1 MVRHDVRGRSL
12 VTAAILSA
20 VLGCGA
26 APALA
31 DVSLYDAN
39 GLKIDGAFTG
49 GVSLL
54 TSPGAQFGAGSWT
67 VNKTPGSGT
76 PVPGSRISGRPS
88 WSELFL
94 HPELKASY
102 DTGSFGSFY
111 GDVSA
116 QLTATGGDGD
126 ASLMSTTYGHP
137 VLLDVENLYAGWR
150 SGKVFGDV
158 LDEDGLDL
166 SGGRQ
171 SFRVGDGFLI
181 SSGVANGGL
190 RGGWWNQSRTAF
202 NQTGLAKVSKGP
214 FRADVFYLQN
224 DTSQDKMYNLDQ
236 AKTQVVG
243 GNFEIFENADKVEG
257 GPERNGATT
266 YGDRKWYVGLTYF
279 NVINAKSDGQFS
291 YGSSFGR
298 NGNAFAVTNT
308 LTSNRDGMNVISAH
322 LGGNFLSAVPDF
334 SLYGNVVYET
344 NDSAGKK
351 VDANAWYIEPGYQ
364 LSNVAWTPKLSYR
377 YAHFSG
383 DSDPNNQ
390 TKTAYD
396 PFFYNAVTRG
406 YGTWFMGEIVGNYI
420 IANSN
425 VNVHMLNFSVNPR
438 DDLKLSALAYIYNY
452 DEKSQ
457 YSTGST
463 LITSDAL
470 ARELDLVAEWA
481 ITDNLSLSAAA
492 AVAESGRGYRD
503 YLAAQGTGLGAKD
516 ELWWLGETSLIV
528 KF

>member
-26 APALA
+26 VPALA
-31 DVSLYDAN
+31 DVSLYDGN
-39 GLKIDGAFTG
+39 GLKVDGAFTG
-49 GVSLL
+49 GLSLF
-54 TSPGAQFGAGSWT
+54 TSPGAQFGAGSY
-67 VNKTPGSGT
+67 NLDKNAPPGLNN
-76 PVPGSRISGRPS
+76 RISGRPS

-102 DTGSFGSFY
+102 DTGHFGSVY

-126 ASLMSTTYGHP
+126 ASLYSTTYGHP
-137 VLLDVENLYAGWR
+137 VLLDVENLYGGWR
-150 SGKVFGDV
+150 SGNLFGNF

-171 SFRVGDGFLI
+171 GFRVADGFLI
-181 SSGVANGGL
+181 SSGVSNGGQ
-190 RGGWWNQSRTAF
+190 RGGWWNQSRSAF
-202 NQTGLAKVSKGP
+202 AQTGLAKVSKGP
-214 FRADVFYLQN
+214 VRADLFYLQN

-243 GNFEIFENADKVEG
+243 GNIEYFANADQAEG
-257 GPERNGATT
+257 GPARNGATT
-266 YGDRKWYVGLTYF
+266 YADRKWYVGLTYF
-279 NVINAKSDGQFS
+279 NVINAKEDGQFGFGS
-291 YGSSFGR
+291 NYGRS
-298 NGNAFAVTNT
+298 NPYVVTNT
-308 LTSNRDGMNVISAH
+308 LTSNRDGMNVVSAH
-322 LGGNFLSAVPDF
+322 FGGNFLSAVPDL
-334 SLYGNVVYET
+334 SVYGNYVYEH
-344 NDSAGKK
+344 NDNGANK
-351 VDANAWYIEPGYQ
+351 VNASAWYLEPGYQ
-364 LSNVAWTPKLSYR
+364 LSQVAWTPKLSYR

-383 DSDPNNQ
+383 DSDPNNT

-438 DDLKLSALAYIYNY
+438 DDLKVSVLGYLYNY
-452 DEKSQ
+452 DKKSQ
-457 YSTGST
+457 YDIGATQV
-463 LITSDAL
+463 TSDSL

-481 ITDNLSLSAAA
+481 ITDNVSLAAAA

-503 YLAAQGTGLGAKD
+503 YLEIQKGGLGQNN
-516 ELWWLGETSLIV
+516 ETWWLGETSVIV